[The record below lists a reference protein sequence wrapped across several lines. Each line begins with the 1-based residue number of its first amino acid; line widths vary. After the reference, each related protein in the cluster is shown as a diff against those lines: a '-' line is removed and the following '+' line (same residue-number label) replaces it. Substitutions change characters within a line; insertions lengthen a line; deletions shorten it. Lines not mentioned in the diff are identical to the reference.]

1 MTAHRHP
8 RLRQIARALFVVFL
22 GIVAVMLIRYARSVD
37 WSQVVAAIAGY
48 RVRTLLMA
56 AALTMLS
63 YLIYCGYDLAA
74 RTYSGHALS
83 TRRVMAI
90 AFTSYAFSLNI
101 GALVGGAGFR
111 FRLYSHSGLSAGK
124 ISRIIAFTVSTN
136 WLGYLVLA
144 GCVFALGTVVP
155 PMGWEVGAA
164 GLRWLGWMMFAVAA
178 AYLVAC
184 RLSHGRVFHVG
195 RHHFRFPSLPLA
207 LVQVGLAVTNW
218 SIMAAIV
225 YVLMPE
231 GATYPAVLG
240 VLLLAAVASA
250 IAHIPAGIGVIEA
263 VFTVLL
269 HALPQAQLLAALLT
283 YRAFYYLAPLL
294 LAIAV
299 YALFEARGKKPT
311 AD

>member
-8 RLRQIARALFVVFL
+8 KLRQLARVLFVVFL
-22 GIVAVMLIRYARSVD
+22 GLVAILLIRYARSVD
-37 WSQVVAAIAGY
+37 WSQVAAAIAGY
-48 RVRTLLMA
+48 RASTLLA
-56 AALTMLS
+56 AASLTLLS

-74 RTYSGHALS
+74 RAYSGHALS

-111 FRLYSHSGLSAGK
+111 YRLYSHSGLGTSK
-124 ISRIIAFTVSTN
+124 ISRIIAFTVATN

-144 GCVFALGTVVP
+144 GCVFASGTVVP
-155 PMGWEVGAA
+155 PMGWEVGAVS
-164 GLRWLGWMMFAVAA
+164 LLWLGWLMLAVAA
-178 AYLVAC
+178 AYLAAC

-195 RHHFRFPSLPLA
+195 RHHFRFPSLRLA
-207 LVQVGLAVTNW
+207 LLQVALAVTNW

-225 YVLMPE
+225 YLLMPE
-231 GATYPAVLG
+231 QAAYPNVLG

-250 IAHIPAGIGVIEA
+250 IAHIPAGIGVLEA
-263 VFTVLL
+263 VFAVLL

-294 LAIAV
+294 LAIAL
-299 YALFEARGKKPT
+299 YALFEAKGKKPKV
-311 AD
+311 D

>member
-1 MTAHRHP
+1 
-8 RLRQIARALFVVFL
+8 
-22 GIVAVMLIRYARSVD
+22 
-37 WSQVVAAIAGY
+37 
-48 RVRTLLMA
+48 
-56 AALTMLS
+56 
-63 YLIYCGYDLAA
+63 
-74 RTYSGHALS
+74 
-83 TRRVMAI
+83 MAI
-90 AFTSYAFSLNI
+90 AFTSYAFSLNV

-111 FRLYSHSGLSAGK
+111 YRLYSHSGLGTGK
-124 ISRIIAFTVSTN
+124 ISRIIGFSVATN

-144 GCVFALGTVVP
+144 GCVFAIGTVVP
-155 PMGWEVGAA
+155 PLGWEVGAS
-164 GLRWLGWMMFAVAA
+164 GLRAAGWAMLAIAA
-178 AYLVAC
+178 SYLVAC
-184 RLSHGRVFHVG
+184 RLSHGRVLHVG

-207 LVQVGLAVTNW
+207 LLQIAMAATNW

-231 GATYPAVLG
+231 EATYPGVLG

-269 HALPQAQLLAALLT
+269 HALPKTQLLAALLT

-299 YALFEARGKKPT
+299 YAAFEAKGKKIKT
-311 AD
+311 ET

>member
-1 MTAHRHP
+1 MTTHRHP
-8 RLRQIARALFVVFL
+8 RLRQFARILFVVFL
-22 GIVAVMLIRYARSVD
+22 GLVAVLLIRYARSVD
-37 WSQVVAAIAGY
+37 WSQVAAAIAGY
-48 RVRTLLMA
+48 SASTLLA
-56 AALTMLS
+56 AASLTLLS

-74 RTYSGHALS
+74 RAYSGHALS

-111 FRLYSHSGLSAGK
+111 YRLYSHSGLSTSK
-124 ISRIIAFTVSTN
+124 ISRIIAFTVATN
-136 WLGYLVLA
+136 WLGYLALA
-144 GCVFALGTVVP
+144 GCVFALGTIVP
-155 PMGWEVGAA
+155 LRGWEVGAT
-164 GLRWLGWMMFAVAA
+164 GLRWFGWLMLAVAA
-178 AYLVAC
+178 AYVVAC

-195 RHHFRFPSLPLA
+195 RHHFRFPSLRLA
-207 LVQVGLAVTNW
+207 LLQVALAVTNW

-231 GATYPAVLG
+231 QASYPSVLG

-250 IAHIPAGIGVIEA
+250 IAHIPAGIGVLEA
-263 VFTVLL
+263 VFAVLM

-294 LAIAV
+294 LAIALYV
-299 YALFEARGKKPT
+299 LFEAKGKKPKV
-311 AD
+311 D

>member
-1 MTAHRHP
+1 MTARRHP
-8 RLRQIARALFVVFL
+8 RLRQFARALFVVFL
-22 GIVAVMLIRYARSVD
+22 GLVAVLLIRYARSVD
-37 WSQVVAAIAGY
+37 WPQVLAAIAGY
-48 RVRTLLMA
+48 RVSTLLAA
-56 AALTMLS
+56 AALTLLS

-74 RTYSGHALS
+74 RAYSGHDLS

-111 FRLYSHSGLSAGK
+111 YRLYSHSGLSAGK
-124 ISRIIAFTVSTN
+124 ISRIIAFTVATN

-144 GCVFALGTVVP
+144 GCVFGMGTVVP

-164 GLRWLGWMMFAVAA
+164 GLRGAGWVMLAVAA
-178 AYLVAC
+178 SYLIAC
-184 RLSHGRVFHVG
+184 RLSHGRVLHLG

-207 LVQVGLAVTNW
+207 LLQIALAVTNW

-225 YVLMPE
+225 YVLMPDE
-231 GATYPAVLG
+231 ATYPSVLG

-250 IAHIPAGIGVIEA
+250 IAHIPAGIGVLEA
-263 VFTVLL
+263 VFTLLL
-269 HALPQAQLLAALLT
+269 HALPQAQLLAGLLT

-294 LAIAV
+294 LAIAI
-299 YALFEARGKKPT
+299 YAAFEARGKKSK